1 MKSLPERPD
10 TDQLKRQAKEL
21 LAGYKRGAP
30 EAMRRFRDALPAASG
45 RDDDAVAALG
55 LRLHDAQSCLA
66 REYGFASWADLKT
79 FVEIVRTR
87 ETDPAAL
94 ASTFLRLVY
103 PSDIAGGTNRAR
115 PAAAARLLERDPD
128 LPKRDPWIACATG
141 DVETVRHRIDADSA
155 WADRPG
161 GLLKLTPLIAAAH
174 SSLLGVAEYGDRIRA
189 TVDLLLDAGADPNR
203 KLTRQWAASNDT
215 PPEEW
220 QVSALHGAAGVN
232 FDPALTR
239 RLLAA
244 GADPNDGESLYH
256 SLDNPVCTPLLLE
269 AGAVVTGTNA
279 LFRCLDF
286 DDIETFR
293 LLLAQAAGSEELED
307 GRLLLWAIR
316 RRRSPA
322 HVEALLA
329 VGVDPAAPT
338 EDGVSA
344 HVQALRYGMPEIA
357 AMLDKAGVGGDA
369 GDEDLFVAACARGDA
384 DEARQIQ
391 ARRPDFPDTL
401 GETRLRM
408 LPELAAAGVNEAVR
422 VMADLGWPIDIRG
435 GDWTASAL
443 NQAVFRGDA
452 AMARHLLAH
461 GASWTEK
468 HGFGDNVCGTLG
480 WASLNRPVE
489 DGDWLACAEALVE
502 HGMPVA
508 ERDPDYPDYVLV
520 AGRRRLFCEEV
531 TAFLLGEEAGPA
543 ASPPRRSGAA

>member
-21 LAGYKRGAP
+21 LAGYKRGARD
-30 EAMRRFRDALPAASG
+30 AIRRFRDALPAAAG
-45 RDDDAVAALG
+45 RDDDAIAALG

-66 REYGFASWADLKT
+66 REYGFASWADLRT
-79 FVEIVRTR
+79 FVDIVRTR

-94 ASTFLRLVY
+94 ASDFLGLVY
-103 PSDIAGGTNRAR
+103 SGDIAGGSNRAR
-115 PAAAARLLERDPD
+115 PAAAARLLDRDPD

-141 DVETVRHRIDADSA
+141 DVETVRRRIGADAT

-161 GLLKLTPLIAAAH
+161 GLLNLTPLIAAAH
-174 SSLLGVAEYGDRIRA
+174 SSLLGLPEYRDRIHA

-203 KLTRQWAASNDT
+203 RQARQWAASNNA

-256 SLDNPVCTPLLLE
+256 SLDNPVCTPSLLE

-293 LLLAQAAGSEELED
+293 LLLAHAAGSKDLEG
-307 GRLLLWAIR
+307 GRLLFWAIR

-329 VGVDPAAPT
+329 AGVDPAAT
-338 EDGVSA
+338 TKDGISA
-344 HVQALRYGMPEIA
+344 HIQALRYGLSEIA
-357 AMLDKAGVGGDA
+357 AMLEKAGAGGDA
-369 GDEDLFVAACARGDA
+369 SDEDLFVAACARGDA
-384 DEARQIQ
+384 AEARRIL
-391 ARRPDFPDTL
+391 ARRPDFPDAL
-401 GETRLRM
+401 GEARLRM
-408 LPELAAAGVNEAVR
+408 LPELAAAGVDEAVR
-422 VMADLGWPIDIRG
+422 VMADLGWPIDVSG
-435 GDWTASAL
+435 GDWSASAL

-452 AMARHLLAH
+452 AMARRLLAR

-502 HGMPVA
+502 HGMPMA
-508 ERDPDYPDYVLV
+508 ERDPNNPDYVLV
-520 AGRRRLFCEEV
+520 AGTGRLFSEEV
-531 TAFLLGEEAGPA
+531 TAFLLGEETGPD
-543 ASPPRRSGAA
+543 G